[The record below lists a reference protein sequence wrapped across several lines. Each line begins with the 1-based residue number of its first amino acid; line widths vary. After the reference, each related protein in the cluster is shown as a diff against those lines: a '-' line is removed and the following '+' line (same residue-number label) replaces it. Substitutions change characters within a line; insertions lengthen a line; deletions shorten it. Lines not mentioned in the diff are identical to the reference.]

1 VTLASTARSWASV
14 NPFEAAGTAGQ
25 QDRAGL
31 GLDAALLAARLAS
44 PVSMP
49 AMNRNSF
56 ALTRVR
62 WVYWPHGSAEV
73 GGIVDVDVR
82 GHAGSFRPPKGMR
95 AQLRGA

>member
-14 NPFEAAGTAGQ
+14 NPFKAAGTAGQ

-56 ALTRVR
+56 ALTRVT
-62 WVYWPHGSAEV
+62 WVYWPMGAPRSA
-73 GGIVDVDVR
+73 G
-82 GHAGSFRPPKGMR
+82 
-95 AQLRGA
+95 L